1 MKIEEISINSKE
13 YPEKLKKIYDPPQ
26 KLYVLGNKN
35 LLNQN
40 GVAIVGSRKATPY
53 GKKVAYNLAKELS
66 GNGLI
71 VISGLALG
79 IDSYAHIG
87 AIKGGTIAVL
97 GSGID
102 NIYPKANIEL
112 AREIIRNNG
121 CIISEY
127 SIGIKP
133 EKLHFPQRN
142 RIISGL
148 SEGVVVVEANKK
160 SGALITAEF
169 ALEQGK
175 EVFAVPGDIDK
186 EQSEGTNILI
196 QDGAILVTSSKN
208 IIENIC

>member
-1 MKIEEISINSKE
+1 MN
-13 YPEKLKKIYDPPQ
+13 
-26 KLYVLGNKN
+26 
-35 LLNQN
+35 
-40 GVAIVGSRKATPY
+40 
-53 GKKVAYNLAKELS
+53 
-66 GNGLI
+66 
-71 VISGLALG
+71 
-79 IDSYAHIG
+79 
-87 AIKGGTIAVL
+87 
-97 GSGID
+97 
-102 NIYPKANIEL
+102 
-112 AREIIRNNG
+112 
-121 CIISEY
+121 
-127 SIGIKP
+127 
-133 EKLHFPQRN
+133 FPARN